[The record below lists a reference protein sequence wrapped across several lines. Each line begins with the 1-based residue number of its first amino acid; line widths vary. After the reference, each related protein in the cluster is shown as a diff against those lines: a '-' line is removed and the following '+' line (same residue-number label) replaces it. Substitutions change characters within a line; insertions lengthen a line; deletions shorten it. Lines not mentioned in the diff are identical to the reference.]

1 MKFSQKIET
10 IAHACEGRLQMTVG
24 ELAASLSARGQ
35 AFIALILSLPF
46 VSLLSLPGL
55 SIVLGSCIAFIGFR
69 IFCKKPFWLP
79 AKLRAKTF
87 SGDKAARYLR
97 KLLPPFSWIEN
108 YIRPRGT
115 VFQQH
120 PALQSVNGG
129 FLGIAG
135 LCLLISLHPGSY
147 FLPGLSIALLSL
159 GMLEE
164 DILFVWLGYGVLLL
178 HIILRFW
185 VR

>member
-1 MKFSQKIET
+1 MKFSQRVEW
-10 IAHACEGRLQMTVG
+10 IAHECEGRLQMTVG
-24 ELAASLSARGQ
+24 ELASSLSARGQ
-35 AFIALILSLPF
+35 AFIAFILSLPF
-46 VSLLSLPGL
+46 ISLLSLPGL
-55 SIVLGSCIAFIGFR
+55 SIILGAFISFIGFR

-79 AKLRAKTF
+79 SRINALTF
-87 SGDKAARYLR
+87 SGDKAARHLR
-97 KLLPPFSWIEN
+97 KLIPFFSWMEK

-120 PALQSVNGG
+120 PALQNINGG
-129 FLGIAG
+129 FLAIAG
-135 LCLLISLHPGSY
+135 LCLLISLHPSAY
-147 FLPGLSIALLSL
+147 FLPGLSISLLSL

-164 DILFVWLGYGVLLL
+164 DILCVWLGYIALFL

>member
-1 MKFSQKIET
+1 MKFSQKIEWV
-10 IAHACEGRLQMTVG
+10 AHECEGRRSMTVG

-35 AFIALILSLPF
+35 AFIALLLSLPF

-55 SIVLGSCIAFIGFR
+55 SIILGGCIAFIGFR

-79 AKLRAKTF
+79 AKVTAKTF
-87 SGDKAARYLR
+87 SGDKAAHYLR
-97 KLLPPFSWIEN
+97 KLVPFFSWIERF
-108 YIRPRGT
+108 IRPRGT

-120 PALQSVNGG
+120 PGLQNINGG
-129 FLGIAG
+129 FLAIAG
-135 LCLLISLHPGSY
+135 LCLVISLHPASY

-164 DILFVWLGYGVLLL
+164 DILFVWLGYCALFA